1 MRDMDNIL
9 QKDAME
15 FDPPVIDTL
24 ASLGDLKRKINA
36 KLRPPLPSNM
46 CDLFIERESTS
57 LQLLCPLSS

>member
-24 ASLGDLKRKINA
+24 ASLGDLKR
-36 KLRPPLPSNM
+36 
-46 CDLFIERESTS
+46 
-57 LQLLCPLSS
+57 